1 MHSCYET
8 LPSMD
13 TANLCN
19 EIAYQRWRNKQ
30 VRRFSSKSNLT
41 ENLQR
46 IKDTGYDDDIKLL
59 MVATDSELNQIFY
72 IVGMSSKPGHV
83 LIF

>member
-1 MHSCYET
+1 
-8 LPSMD
+8 MD

-19 EIAYQRWRNKQ
+19 EIAYQRWRDKQ
-30 VRRFSSKSNLT
+30 CSKIFFRMQILHA
-41 ENLQR
+41 ERLQR

-59 MVATDSELNQIFY
+59 MVATDSELNQIFD

>member
-1 MHSCYET
+1 MAGQT
-8 LPSMD
+8 LFEDFLSN
-13 TANLCN
+13 A
-19 EIAYQRWRNKQ
+19 
-30 VRRFSSKSNLT
+30 NLT

-59 MVATDSELNQIFY
+59 MVATDSELNQIFD
-72 IVGMSSKPGHV
+72 IVGMSSKPGYV